1 MLLSPNSGSWALAHW
16 APHVWPQPLVHMQTR
31 GGDTKQQPRQKAG
44 TLPKASIWLVSRLL
58 SRPVG
63 EGSPVGNWAWRLG
76 QDQSRGTEGFW
87 SGPHLRMGQ
96 QALGV
101 PLRHVAP
108 GGRVCSGSWHIH
120 PTVGQ
125 WVSRNSCTPL
135 GPTPSALGTT
145 GHNAPFWADAGL
157 RPMSGD
163 TGSTPTPQP
172 TPGDKLGFYRGHHR
186 MH

>member
-1 MLLSPNSGSWALAHW
+1 MPTCGLNLWSTCRHRAGTPSNSPDRKQGLRPRPALAGVKT
-16 APHVWPQPLVHMQTR
+16 PE
-31 GGDTKQQPRQKAG
+31 
-44 TLPKASIWLVSRLL
+44 
-58 SRPVG
+58 PVG

-76 QDQSRGTEGFW
+76 QDQSHGTEGFW

-96 QALGV
+96 QALGAL
-101 PLRHVAP
+101 LRHVAP

-120 PTVGQ
+120 PTAGQ
-125 WVSRNSCTPL
+125 WVSRSSCAPP

-157 RPMSGD
+157 RPVSGD
-163 TGSTPTPQP
+163 TGSTPSPQP

-186 MH
+186 TY